1 MRELTLPYPPSAN
14 HYFRMVGPRVLISR
28 EGRRFRERVAG
39 VLAAHGVRPMA
50 GRLALAVLVRPP
62 DLRRRDLDNV
72 QKALLDALEKGGAYG
87 DDSQIDLLLTRRG
100 PPAAG
105 GHAHVQL
112 DEWPLVRCPL
122 CGGPYGG

>member
-1 MRELTLPYPPSAN
+1 MLELELPYPPSAN
-14 HYFRMVGPRVLISR
+14 HYFRMVQGRMLISR
-28 EGRRFRERVAG
+28 EGRRFREAVAG
-39 VLAAHGVRPMA
+39 ILAAQGVRPMT
-50 GRLALAVLVRPP
+50 GRLALAVQVRPP

-72 QKALLDALEKGGAYG
+72 QKSLLDALEKGGAYG

-105 GHAHVQL
+105 GEAHVRL

>member
-1 MRELTLPYPPSAN
+1 MLELTLPYPPSTN
-14 HYFRMVGPRVLISR
+14 HYFRMVQGRMLISR
-28 EGRRFRERVAG
+28 EGRRFREAVAG
-39 VLAAHGVRPMA
+39 ILAAQGVRPVT
-50 GRLALAVLVRPP
+50 GRLALAVQVCPP

-105 GHAHVQL
+105 GEALVRL

-122 CGGPYGG
+122 CGGRYGG